1 MQRIIPHF
9 LLLVALLAACLAYRP
24 GLNGSFVFDDDANI
38 VSNPQLAIHDLNLH
52 TLKQAAFSS
61 ASGPLL
67 RPISMMS
74 FAANYYATGLD
85 PFYFKLT
92 NLIIHLLNGIGVFIL
107 TRLLLNF
114 YRKRFAPGLSV
125 GYAAWLS
132 LAVSSAWLLHPL
144 NLTSVLY
151 VVQRM
156 TSLSAFFS
164 IWGLVIFLW
173 GRTRLYEG
181 KSGILLILASLL
193 LFTPLAAFSKENGAL
208 LPLLMLVAE
217 ATLFTFHAE
226 KLFARRF
233 LIGFYTLSVVIPVVV
248 ALIYLAIHPGWLLAG
263 YANRGFTLLERLM
276 TETRVLWF
284 YMSQIMLPNTAQM
297 GLYLDDIP
305 VSHGLLQP
313 VSTLFATVGLMVLG
327 VLAVLLRKRV
337 PLVAFGIGFFL
348 VGHVLEST
356 IYPLDIAYEHRN
368 YLPMYGIV
376 LPMFFYLLNP
386 VILTKYL
393 RLRQVAAVLLIF
405 LFAFGTFSRSN
416 SWANPVDF
424 SKAEFNHH
432 PNSVRSNIELA
443 SVYSGIATND
453 PLEAENYY
461 LLARQHY
468 ENAAS
473 LDKND
478 TGGLLGLIL
487 LTSKKNKPVEPE
499 WVKELSYRLEHVPY
513 VAIISDKLLNLA
525 NCKLGGG
532 CELSNID
539 LENLLKAALRNPTLT
554 GPMRSKVLFAMSS
567 YLINVTH
574 DYPAALAV
582 MHQMVEATPGEPAV
596 HLALAK
602 FLTALQR
609 ADEAKVEITK
619 TRSLD
624 KYGNY
629 AQELEQIE
637 QQLTELKKPLPITA
651 K

>member
-1 MQRIIPHF
+1 MKRVIPLF
-9 LLLVALLAACLAYRP
+9 LLLVALLLTCLVYRP
-24 GLNGSFVFDDDANI
+24 GLNGGFIFDDYANI
-38 VSNPQLAIHDLNLH
+38 VSNPQLVMHDLNLH

-67 RPISMMS
+67 RPLSMIS
-74 FAANYYATGLD
+74 FAANYYASGLD

-92 NLIIHLLNGIGVFIL
+92 NLIIHLLNGVGVFIL
-107 TRLLLNF
+107 TWLLLNF
-114 YRKRFAPGLSV
+114 YRKRFEPGLSV
-125 GYAAWLS
+125 AYAAWLS

-164 IWGLVIFLW
+164 IWGLAIFLW

-181 KSGILLILASLL
+181 KSGMLLILASLL
-193 LFTPLAAFSKENGAL
+193 LFAPLAAFSKENGVL

-226 KLFARRF
+226 KLSARRF
-233 LIGFYTLSVVIPVVV
+233 LIGFYALSVAIPVVV
-248 ALIYLAIHPGWLLAG
+248 ALIYIAIHPDWLLAG
-263 YANRGFTLLERLM
+263 YASRGFTLSERLM

-284 YMSQIMLPNTAQM
+284 YISQIMLPNTAQM

-313 VSTLFATVGLMVLG
+313 VSTIFATVGLMVLG
-327 VLAVLLRKRV
+327 GLAVLLRKRA
-337 PLVAFGIGFFL
+337 PLVAFGICFFL
-348 VGHVLEST
+348 IGHALEST

-386 VILTKYL
+386 GILTKYL
-393 RLRQVAAVLLIF
+393 RLRQIAAVLLIF
-405 LFAFGTFSRSN
+405 LFAFGTFSRAN

-424 SKAEFNHH
+424 SQAEFNHH

-443 SVYSGIATND
+443 STYSGISTNN

-468 ENAAS
+468 GNAVG

-487 LTSKKNKPVEPE
+487 LTSKRNKPVEPD

-532 CELSNID
+532 CELSNIE

-582 MHQMVEATPGEPAV
+582 MHQMVEATPSEPAV

-609 ADEAKVEITK
+609 TNEAKMEIMKIRT
-619 TRSLD
+619 LD

-629 AQELEQIE
+629 AKELEQIE
-637 QQLTELKKPLPITA
+637 QQLAEMKA
-651 K
+651 RAG